1 MCRKCYTREKV
12 LLDKMTPIGLLM
24 IEHGLIERIV
34 PILNNELERIDTRA
48 TVDQPVLD
56 SAVDFRIYADRCHH
70 GKEEDILFR
79 VLEEKTL
86 SEGHRVTLHELFK
99 EHVLA
104 RRLTSQLA
112 ATDETHSTGS
122 KECMDDIHANL
133 EALTKLYPT
142 HIEKED
148 RHFFIPCME
157 YFTKQEQDLMLEFH
171 EFDRRLIHDRY
182 GTVVENLEQ
191 HMRRG

>member
-1 MCRKCYTREKV
+1 
-12 LLDKMTPIGLLM
+12 MTPIGLPM
-24 IEHGLIERIV
+24 IEHRLIERII

-48 TVDQPVLD
+48 TVDQPILD
-56 SAVDFRIYADRCHH
+56 SAVDFRIYADRCHN

-79 VLEEKTL
+79 DLKKKTP
-86 SEGHRVTLHELFK
+86 SEGHGVILHELFD
-99 EHVLA
+99 EHALA

-112 ATDETHSTGS
+112 ATDETHSTGN
-122 KECMDDIHANL
+122 KEHMDGMRANL
-133 EALTKLYPT
+133 EALTKLYHT

-148 RHFFIPCME
+148 RRFFIPCME
-157 YFTKQEQDLMLEFH
+157 YFTKQEQDLMLQEFY

-182 GTVVENLEQ
+182 GTVVDTLEQ